1 MEKYLARRL
10 LNYVRDGGYDV
21 PAELVALAL
30 KATGD
35 LPNHEGV
42 KDGNE
47 KEHNPLVSWVYQTRE
62 GWRVPEKGQ
71 S

>member
-21 PAELVALAL
+21 PAELVTLAL

-35 LPNHEGV
+35 LNPNLE
-42 KDGNE
+42 KEDGTE
-47 KEHNPLVSWVYQTRE
+47 KEHNPLVSWVYQTRQS
-62 GWRVPEKGQ
+62 WRVPEKDQ

>member
-1 MEKYLARRL
+1 MNVSDARHL
-10 LNYVRDGGYDV
+10 LNRIKDGDTTVSDV
-21 PAELVALAL
+21 EVALAL
-30 KATGD
+30 KVTGD

>member
-1 MEKYLARRL
+1 MDKYTAHLV
-10 LNYVRDGGYDV
+10 LNRVKDGDMSVSDV
-21 PAELVALAL
+21 EVALAL

-42 KDGNE
+42 KDDTEN
-47 KEHNPLVSWVYQTRE
+47 EHNPLVSWTYQTRE
-62 GWRVPEKGQ
+62 GWRVPEKDQ

>member
-1 MEKYLARRL
+1 MDKYTAHLI
-10 LNYVRDGGYDV
+10 LNRVKDGDMSVSDV
-21 PAELVALAL
+21 EVALAL

>member
-21 PAELVALAL
+21 PEEVVALAL
-30 KATGD
+30 QATGD
-35 LPNHEGV
+35 LNPNLEM
-42 KDGNE
+42 KDGTE
-47 KEHNPLVSWVYQTRE
+47 KEHNPLVSWTYQTRE
-62 GWRVPEKGQ
+62 GWRVPEKDQ